1 MRGAGPNC
9 TVCPRI
15 MADLC
20 TCTYCTSRRWLPH
33 TQGITLVAHLD
44 TLAAPVPAVDARR
57 AHEMPHRCSTRS
69 RAVQKL
75 QKPVKLRDFTL
86 IGILTRGG
94 VKGQLTQP
102 YRRIGTKFTCTIQ
115 IFGTEERGGK
125 DEVKKGKCRVGRY
138 LQTVIDVEA

>member
-1 MRGAGPNC
+1 M
-9 TVCPRI
+9 
-15 MADLC
+15 
-20 TCTYCTSRRWLPH
+20 
-33 TQGITLVAHLD
+33 AHLD

-125 DEVKKGKCRVGRY
+125 GEVIKGKCRVGRY
-138 LQTVIDVEA
+138 LQTVIDVEAYVIVNKKLK